1 MAIIEKLRASSDPKV
16 LVKSTA
22 IRTGPALGS
31 FSGTQIGGR
40 CKISETNA
48 GDVYTLN
55 ATDNM
60 GTDYFYPWLQRSFGW
75 VKVPKSAPD
84 GTIVATGG
92 LNGCSLIVS
101 TKGDDLYFY
110 HDGDSKYLPVGSG
123 SIVGNEIV
131 RIRPNDYDA
140 GDVVH
145 KSFVATL
152 SSYSARGLAMPS
164 GDVSYGI
171 FILWIKIKG
180 EFIAVS
186 SSVVSVGSP
195 IALPGGEVGRFTP

>member
-1 MAIIEKLRASSDPKV
+1 MSIIDKLRSSSDPK
-16 LVKSTA
+16 LIVKSTA
-22 IRTGPALGS
+22 IRTGPAGKS
-31 FSGTQIGGR
+31 FVGTQVGGR
-40 CKISETNA
+40 CELSETST
-48 GDVYTLN
+48 GGVYTLS
-55 ATDNM
+55 ATENK

-75 VKVPKSAPD
+75 VKVPKSVPD

-101 TKGDDLYFY
+101 RKGDDLYFY
-110 HDGDSKYLPVGSG
+110 HDGDSKYLPVNSA
-123 SIVGNEIV
+123 SIEGDEII
-131 RIRPNDYDA
+131 RIKPNDYDA

-145 KSFVATL
+145 KSFVATM

-171 FILWIKIKG
+171 FVIWIKVSG
-180 EFIAVS
+180 EFVAVS

-195 IALPGGEVGRFTP
+195 IALPGSEVGRFAP